1 MEQLIEAFG
10 IDARLILIQ
19 VVNFGLLM
27 AILTYFLYKPVLK
40 ILAQREEKIAQGVK
54 DAEEAGKAKAEATE
68 EKRVVIA
75 AANKEAEA
83 MTARAKDHAVVK
95 ADEILATAQAK
106 AEQVARDAVLRSE
119 EVKAQALKESEAE
132 IAKLAVLA
140 AERVLKDRVSAS

>member
-1 MEQLIEAFG
+1 MEQLIHAFG

-40 ILAQREEKIAQGVK
+40 VLAERQEKIAQGVK

-68 EKRVVIA
+68 EKKIVIA

-83 MTARAKDHAVVK
+83 MTSRAKEHAVVK
-95 ADEILATAQAK
+95 ADEIVAAAQVK
-106 AEQVARDAVLRSE
+106 AGQVAKDASLRAE
-119 EVKAQALKESEAE
+119 EMKAAALKESEAE
-132 IAKLAVLA
+132 IAKLAILA
-140 AERVLKDRVSAS
+140 AEKVLKERTS

>member
-1 MEQLIEAFG
+1 MEQLIHAFG

-27 AILTYFLYKPVLK
+27 AALTYFLYKPVLK
-40 ILAQREEKIAQGVK
+40 VLAERQEKIAQGVK

-68 EKRVVIA
+68 EKKTVIA

-83 MTARAKDHAVVK
+83 MTARAKEHAVVK
-95 ADEILATAQAK
+95 ADEIVAAAHAK
-106 AEQVARDAVLRSE
+106 AEQATKDAALRSE
-119 EVKAQALKESEAE
+119 EIKAAALKESEAE

-140 AERVLKDRVSAS
+140 AEKVLKERTS

>member
-27 AILTYFLYKPVLK
+27 AVLTYFLYKPVLK
-40 ILAQREEKIAQGVK
+40 VLAERQEKIAQGVK

-68 EKRVVIA
+68 EKKIVIA

-83 MTARAKDHAVVK
+83 MTARAKEHAVVK
-95 ADEILATAQAK
+95 ADEILAAAQAK
-106 AEQVARDAVLRSE
+106 AEQTTKDAALRSE
-119 EVKAQALKESEAE
+119 EIKSAALKESEAE

-140 AERVLKDRVSAS
+140 AEKVLQKRVS